1 MALNKATDSVLR
13 QKQPIDCPLMT
24 VIDDWIDYNGHM
36 NMAFYNVVFD
46 KGVDHLFDTVGLGVA
61 YVEATNASC
70 FTMETHV
77 TYAQEVVL
85 HDPLRVSVQLLDFD
99 PKRLHVFL
107 QMFHAEQGYLAATM
121 EQMVLHVDLNQRKA
135 MPMPASVLDDLQ
147 QLATAHS
154 GLEIPPAV
162 GRTIKI
168 RR

>member
-13 QKQPIDCPLMT
+13 QKQPIDCPLMS

-107 QMFHAEQGYLAATM
+107 QMFHACLLYTSPSPRDRG
-121 EQMVLHVDLNQRKA
+121 
-135 MPMPASVLDDLQ
+135 
-147 QLATAHS
+147 
-154 GLEIPPAV
+154 
-162 GRTIKI
+162 
-168 RR
+168 